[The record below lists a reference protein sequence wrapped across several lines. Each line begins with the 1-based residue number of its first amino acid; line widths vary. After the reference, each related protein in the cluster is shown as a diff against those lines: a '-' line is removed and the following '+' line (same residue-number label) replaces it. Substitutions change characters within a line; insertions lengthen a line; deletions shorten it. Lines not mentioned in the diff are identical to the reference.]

1 MCRLVWF
8 GLIRSIVSF
17 TLVSDISDISGVS
30 ITNAVSHNLGTTIG
44 KSNTVFAS

>member
-8 GLIRSIVSF
+8 GLIRSIVIF
-17 TLVSDISDISGVS
+17 PLVSHIIDIYRVS

-44 KSNTVFAS
+44 KSHTVFAS